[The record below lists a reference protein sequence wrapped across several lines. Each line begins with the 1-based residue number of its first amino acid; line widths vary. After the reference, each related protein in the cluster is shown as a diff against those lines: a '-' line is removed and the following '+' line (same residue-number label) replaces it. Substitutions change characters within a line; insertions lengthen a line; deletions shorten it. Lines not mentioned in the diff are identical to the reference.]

1 MSLSFNLSIFPAF
14 FPLLLDFSALKNNHR
29 GETTFAHS
37 SPAAPFQF
45 SVFTYFLIPFSPKI
59 VWYSLHFP
67 LGNGWRRIFV
77 DEPFVLQHFLSLSL
91 KILPPT
97 MRIGEKGSLR
107 WILLKS
113 RAIWPFPLVI
123 IFFILFPHIQSLRYG
138 FFSSPPI
145 SSHFPD
151 YWLASFNFTFLF
163 CANGSSSS
171 SSSSFQFHH
180 LLSTHYSQ
188 FLVIAS
194 YLLALVHIQFS
205 TSLPIPS
212 FFFLWSVCLQEISSL
227 PKYTYSGG
235 AGSIESNSLVGGG
248 GTSIDIFQMKNL
260 V

>member
-1 MSLSFNLSIFPAF
+1 MDFIEESRHMAFP
-14 FPLLLDFSALKNNHR
+14 PGHHLLH
-29 GETTFAHS
+29 
-37 SPAAPFQF
+37 P
-45 SVFTYFLIPFSPKI
+45 
-59 VWYSLHFP
+59 
-67 LGNGWRRIFV
+67 
-77 DEPFVLQHFLSLSL
+77 
-91 KILPPT
+91 LPPY
-97 MRIGEKGSLR
+97 
-107 WILLKS
+107 
-113 RAIWPFPLVI
+113 P
-123 IFFILFPHIQSLRYG
+123 IFALW

-151 YWLASFNFTFLF
+151 YCLASFNFTFLF
-163 CANGSSSS
+163 CADADGSSSS
-171 SSSSFQFHH
+171 SSSSSFPFHH